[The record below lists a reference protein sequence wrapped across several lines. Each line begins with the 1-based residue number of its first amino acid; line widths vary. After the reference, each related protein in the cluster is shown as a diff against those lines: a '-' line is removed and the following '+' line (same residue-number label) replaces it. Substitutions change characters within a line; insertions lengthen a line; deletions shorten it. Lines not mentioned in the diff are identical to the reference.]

1 MDKFVDL
8 VELLEILEFV
18 NNEVFKSNCE
28 GKLFCVVSVLLYI
41 LDLGV
46 FGRNNYLNILKLM
59 GEKYKKKLWGWIW
72 IEVGV

>member
-28 GKLFCVVSVLLYI
+28 GKLFCVVLVLLYI